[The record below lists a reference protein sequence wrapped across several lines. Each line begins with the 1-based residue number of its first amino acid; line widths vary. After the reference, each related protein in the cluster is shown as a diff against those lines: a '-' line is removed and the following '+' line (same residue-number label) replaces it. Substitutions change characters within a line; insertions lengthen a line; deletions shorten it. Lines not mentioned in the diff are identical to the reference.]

1 MGAVIQALVFK
12 ILLIALQTGFLTLDY
27 CESDMHS
34 AEDFHKTFHFDIFPG

>member
-27 CESDMHS
+27 CESDTHS
-34 AEDFHKTFHFDIFPG
+34 AEVLRKTFHFDLFPG